1 MNVYSHY
8 VDYFLLPVL
17 GAIVAGI
24 LIYGLTMKW
33 PIRRYL
39 WIMLPVSLI
48 ALAVTWSVAR
58 NNNPERKLIV
68 AGTVL
73 NDSNDP
79 VGQATIAL
87 ANSGEHYLSEDNGN
101 FMLDLTG
108 KVKESE
114 RVRLQVTKDGY
125 SPFDGT
131 VEPPTDNFIVRL
143 HKL

>member
-33 PIRRYL
+33 PIKKYL
-39 WIMLPVSLI
+39 WIILPVSLM
-48 ALAVTWSVAR
+48 ALAVTWSVTQTSSPAG
-58 NNNPERKLIV
+58 KLIV

-79 VGQATIAL
+79 VGQATITVAR
-87 ANSGEHYLSEDNGN
+87 GGDRYLSEDNGN
-101 FMLDLTG
+101 FTLDLTG

-114 RVRLQVTKDGY
+114 RVELRVTKDGY

-131 VEPPTDNFIVRL
+131 VEPPTDSFIIRL

>member
-1 MNVYSHY
+1 VNVYSHF
-8 VDYFLLPVL
+8 VDYFLLPTLAGSVIYVL
-17 GAIVAGI
+17 AAKWSVKWR
-24 LIYGLTMKW
+24 LTGTV
-33 PIRRYL
+33 L
-39 WIMLPVSLI
+39 VFLI
-48 ALAVTWSVAR
+48 ALAVSWSVTHRPA
-58 NNNPERKLIV
+58 PKLII

-79 VGQATIAL
+79 VGQATITL
-87 ANSGEHYLSEDNGN
+87 ANGGERYLSEDNGN
-101 FMLDLTG
+101 FMVDLTG